1 MRTALIILS
10 ALLASTASAQDILD
24 ELAKDTPGQGT
35 VHITQSAD
43 VAALVGRKTATTSR
57 DGKTIETAGYRIQ
70 LYAGNNSR
78 QAKDEAYRV
87 AGIAKRDFPDME
99 VYTVFQSP
107 RWLCR
112 VGDWLCRV
120 GDFRTIEEADAVMR
134 QLQATGDFDNI
145 TIIRSKIII
154 KIEE

>member
-43 VAALVGRKTATTSR
+43 VAALVGRKTVTTSR

-112 VGDWLCRV
+112 VGD
-120 GDFRTIEEADAVMR
+120 FRTIEEADAVMR

-145 TIIRSKIII
+145 TIIRSKIVI

>member
-112 VGDWLCRV
+112 VGD
-120 GDFRTIEEADAVMR
+120 FRTIEEADAVMR

>member
-10 ALLASTASAQDILD
+10 AILASTASAQDILD

-112 VGDWLCRV
+112 VGD
-120 GDFRTIEEADAVMR
+120 FRTIEEADAVMR

-145 TIIRSKIII
+145 TIIRSKIVI

>member
-1 MRTALIILS
+1 MKIILIILS
-10 ALLASTASAQDILD
+10 ALLATTASAQNILD

-35 VHITQSAD
+35 VRITQSAD

-87 AGIAKRDFPDME
+87 AAIAKRDFPDME

-112 VGDWLCRV
+112 VGD
-120 GDFRTIEEADAVMR
+120 FRTIEEADAMMR

>member
-112 VGDWLCRV
+112 VGD
-120 GDFRTIEEADAVMR
+120 FRTIEEADAVMR

-145 TIIRSKIII
+145 TIIRSKIVI
-154 KIEE
+154 KIEV

>member
-87 AGIAKRDFPDME
+87 AAIAKRDFPDME

-112 VGDWLCRV
+112 F
-120 GDFRTIEEADAVMR
+120 GDFKTIEEADAMMR

>member
-112 VGDWLCRV
+112 VGD
-120 GDFRTIEEADAVMR
+120 FRTIEEADAVMR

-145 TIIRSKIII
+145 TIIRSKIVI